1 MGTLAV
7 VPIFVNVG
15 AAVLPTVVTA
25 VTSVVV
31 LVLRPRDLL
40 CLVRRR
46 PVAAGVSVGA
56 IAVVLASTIGYLTYA
71 RPPRP
76 ARTRQVLHYDW
87 AKVASRAQE
96 RNVTLETNLGAVELV
111 ADRTRILQ
119 LLTNL
124 LANAV
129 QYNQEGGR
137 VVLTIAQEGSEA
149 VLNVVD
155 TGVGIAAQ
163 DQPHV
168 FERFFRADKAR
179 SREAGG
185 SGLGLAICQSIVEA
199 HYGSISFTSRPGE
212 GTTFTVRLPLS
223 RLD

>member
-1 MGTLAV
+1 LALSRERSA
-7 VPIFVNVG
+7 PEYKQAIETCLR
-15 AAVLPTVVTA
+15 AAKRTKSLVEAL
-25 VTSVVV
+25 
-31 LVLRPRDLL
+31 LVLARADAGKLDLKCERFDLRD
-40 CLVRRR
+40 
-46 PVAAGVSVGA
+46 AAQES
-56 IAVVLASTIGYLTYA
+56 LAMMT
-71 RPPRP
+71 
-76 ARTRQVLHYDW
+76 
-87 AKVASRAQE
+87 SRAQE
-96 RNVTLETNLGAVELV
+96 RNVSLEMVCQSIELE

-124 LANAV
+124 LANAI

-137 VVLTIAQEGSEA
+137 VVLAIAPQGAEA
-149 VLNVVD
+149 VLTISD

-163 DQPHV
+163 DQPHL

-199 HYGSISFTSRPGE
+199 HHGSISFTSCLGE

-223 RLD
+223 RSG